1 MNIGLLNGII
11 RNLDYSSSNIIDVLY
26 SENSNLNY
34 EDEKRL
40 INAINTLNATAFI
53 IKNIVDYESMKS
65 EDENK
70 SLK

>member
-26 SENSNLNY
+26 SENNNLNY

-40 INAINTLNATAFI
+40 INAINTLNATTFI
-53 IKNIVDYESMKS
+53 IGNIVDYESIKS